1 MADLPEECV
10 DLAYLDPPFNTGREH
25 TSQQA
30 AYSDRFSSIDEYL
43 AWMTPRLAE
52 IHRVLQPAGSILLHC
67 DWRTNHHLRL
77 VLDHLFGSDRFVNHL
92 IWTYGLGGS
101 SPRRFARKH
110 DDILFYSKSDN
121 YYFAPPL
128 VPATSQRMKGQL
140 KKATDVINI
149 PAINNMAEERLGYP
163 TQKPLPLLQL
173 LIEACCP
180 PDGTVLDPYCGS
192 GTTLVAAAETGRHYI
207 GFDIN
212 PQAEEITQKRLM
224 KQDST
229 ESRER

>member
-1 MADLPEECV
+1 
-10 DLAYLDPPFNTGREH
+10 
-25 TSQQA
+25 
-30 AYSDRFSSIDEYL
+30 
-43 AWMTPRLAE
+43 
-52 IHRVLQPAGSILLHC
+52 
-67 DWRTNHHLRL
+67 
-77 VLDHLFGSDRFVNHL
+77 
-92 IWTYGLGGS
+92 
-101 SPRRFARKH
+101 
-110 DDILFYSKSDN
+110 
-121 YYFAPPL
+121 
-128 VPATSQRMKGQL
+128 MKGQL